1 MNTPAKAPLTRQ
13 QVIDRSAELGIA
25 VERLRFFD
33 EADLAAGS
41 AGVGKRG
48 VGSGDGL
55 HGCLEGMRDYTQL
68 TDVALRSVR
77 EPAEGLFIGESSKI
91 IRRAHAAGLS
101 PRSFLT
107 SPKWLFDLAD
117 IISESDVP
125 IFIGTDAAVETLT
138 GFHLHRGALAAMAR
152 PALAPVAS
160 LVEDARRIVII
171 EDIVDHTNVGAIF
184 RSAAAFGADAVL
196 VTPRCADPLYRRSIR
211 VSMGTVFQVPWT
223 RIETWPG
230 GIAELQE
237 VGFHVAALALDDDS
251 VSLREFAATAPE
263 RTAVVFGTEGDGLM
277 RSTIAACDSTVMI
290 PMSGGVDS
298 LNVAAASAVT
308 CFALQEG

>member
-33 EADLAAGS
+33 EADLAADGVE
-41 AGVGKRG
+41 AGN
-48 VGSGDGL
+48 SGAGPSDGL
-55 HGCLEGMRDYTQL
+55 HGRLEGMRDYTQL

-117 IISESDVP
+117 IISVSDVP

-251 VSLREFAATAPE
+251 VSLREFAATAPD
-263 RTAVVFGTEGDGLM
+263 RTAVVFGTEGDGLK